1 MRKLILAAAIV
12 ISSIAGADTGHIHF
26 QKASTYVHPVYNK
39 TLCFDGENFV
49 ARVSKCIRNGGRD
62 NDNCTRWGKMTITQ
76 PMEST
81 RKVCVDDGGR
91 GNCNEMETV
100 SYVQSRTR
108 IVNYYGPRGNRVVRT
123 EKVRV
128 PSCN

>member
-1 MRKLILAAAIV
+1 MKKLILAAAIV
-12 ISSIAGADTGHIHF
+12 ISSIAGADTGHVHF

-39 TLCFDGENFV
+39 TLCFDGENFN
-49 ARVSKCIRNGGRD
+49 ARVNKCLRFSGRD
-62 NDNCTRWGKMTITQ
+62 NDTCTRWGKKTITQ

-91 GNCNEMETV
+91 GQCRDFETV

-108 IVNYYGPRGNRVVRT
+108 IVNYYGPRGNRVIRT

-128 PSCN
+128 PSCM